1 MRQGATGRPG
11 FRRSILKGEPV
22 RTTINT
28 SVDRRGGADSGDDI
42 ETILKNSLKILA
54 DASAYLDLGID
65 ALKKLENDAAD
76 DEARKEFG
84 TLIREAN
91 ASWRM
96 VLEMQA
102 RAGVSAPV
110 VAPFDLEAA
119 REEIESRLTGLAA

>member
-1 MRQGATGRPG
+1 M
-11 FRRSILKGEPV
+11 